1 MYNQKLTA
9 FPILLAGIFHLTLGL
24 YIPESSP
31 TSTPLSFASL
41 TPRQL
46 GYTYCHTEQEGTC
59 TIAYIIN
66 CKEALPLSIQILDN
80 NCENGIGGKKHL
92 AINATPDDI
101 ETDPRQTSP
110 TTKFMVEYVA
120 DDKPAK
126 IKADGKE
133 LFWRS
138 ADKGG
143 KKIWTAPFDCH
154 MQRRGPNS

>member
-1 MYNQKLTA
+1 MYSQQLIA
-9 FPILLAGIFHLTLGL
+9 FTVFLAGISHLTLGL
-24 YIPESSP
+24 YIPESSSA
-31 TSTPLSFASL
+31 STPLPLTSL
-41 TPRQL
+41 TPRQV
-46 GYTYCHTEQEGTC
+46 GYNYCHTEQEGTC

-66 CKEALPLSIQILDN
+66 CKEVLPLSIQILDN

-110 TTKFMVEYVA
+110 TTKFTVDYVV
-120 DDKPAK
+120 DGKPAK

-138 ADKGG
+138 ADKGD

-154 MQRRGPNS
+154 MRRRRSNP